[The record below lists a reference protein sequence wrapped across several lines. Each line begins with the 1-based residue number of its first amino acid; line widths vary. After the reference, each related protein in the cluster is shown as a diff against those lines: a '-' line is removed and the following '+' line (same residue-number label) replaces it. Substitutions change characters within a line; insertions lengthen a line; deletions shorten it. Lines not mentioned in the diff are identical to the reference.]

1 MLIADLKLIV
11 GDEFDEE
18 VINVPEDE
26 ESPRI
31 FL

>member
-1 MLIADLKLIV
+1 MIDDLKLAV

-18 VINVPEDE
+18 VVDVPEDE
-26 ESPRI
+26 ESEWV